1 MKLSTYKYSYILWSV
16 ALAGFT
22 TTQVLAQTSSLAANP
37 RDVNTNKFFYEL
49 INLSKNK
56 EQSAYNFSP
65 AVKLPC
71 LRVEDQCRTSTCWSY
86 STLSMLESELLRT
99 NKGEHNLSQMYVARW
114 AYVEKAKMFLRMNG
128 KHNFD
133 QGGEGHDIPT
143 IIKKYGIVP
152 EEVYTGLKSKNP
164 GTDPTARHDHSE
176 MIAVLK
182 GYMEALVKRDP
193 GTYST
198 DWLTGFEG
206 ILDAYLGPIPLTFT
220 YQGKSYTPQ
229 SFANSLGLNMDDYIA
244 LTSFTHHLPYEF
256 FPIEVQDNWA
266 MDRAW
271 NLPLDEFT
279 QTVVEALN
287 KGYTVAWAA
296 DVSEKGFSFRD
307 GLAIVPLDEST
318 IQKIG
323 KDNAGFN
330 DAGAEKKSNA
340 FAQPV
345 EEKTITPAVR
355 QEAFDKQTTT
365 DDHGMHIVGMSK
377 SVDNKLYFLVKN
389 SWGTGNYMGGMFYV
403 SEAYFRYKTISVML
417 HKEALPKSIS
427 KKIN

>member
-1 MKLSTYKYSYILWSV
+1 MNFKIVIRSV
-16 ALAGFT
+16 QNALAALT
-22 TTQVLAQTSSLAANP
+22 LSSLIIGYTQAQDKISNILP
-37 RDVNTNKFFYEL
+37 YNSIDLT
-49 INLSKNK
+49 KNK
-56 EQSAYNFSP
+56 AQSAYSFSP
-65 AVKLPC
+65 TAKLAC
-71 LRVEDQCRTSTCWSY
+71 LPVEDQCRTSTCWSY
-86 STLSMLESELLRT
+86 STLSMLESELIRLG
-99 NKGEHNLSQMYVARW
+99 NGQHNLSQMYVARW
-114 AYVEKAKMFLRMNG
+114 AYVEKAKMYLRMNG
-128 KHNFD
+128 KHNFE
-133 QGGEGHDIPT
+133 QGGEGHDIPS

-152 EEVYTGLKSKNP
+152 EEVYTGLKNGATK
-164 GTDPTARHDHSE
+164 HDHAE

-182 GYMEALVKRDP
+182 GYMEALVKREP

-198 DWLTGFEG
+198 DWIKGLEG
-206 ILDAYLGPIPLTFT
+206 ILDAYLGPVPSLFT
-220 YQGKSYTPQ
+220 YQGKSYTPT
-229 SFANSLGLNMDDYIA
+229 SFANSLGLNMDDYVA
-244 LTSFTHHLPYEF
+244 LTSFTHHLPYEH

-279 QTVVEALN
+279 QTVKDALN

-307 GLAIVPLDEST
+307 GLALVPEDEST

-340 FAQPV
+340 FAEPV
-345 EEKTITPAVR
+345 KEKVITPEVR

-365 DDHGMHIVGMSK
+365 DDHGMHIVGMSLGN
-377 SVDNKLYFLVKN
+377 DNKTYFLVKN
-389 SWGTGNYMGGMFYV
+389 SWGTGNYLGGLFYV
-403 SEAYFRYKTISVML
+403 SESYFRYKTISIMV
-417 HKEALPKSIS
+417 HKDALPKSLA